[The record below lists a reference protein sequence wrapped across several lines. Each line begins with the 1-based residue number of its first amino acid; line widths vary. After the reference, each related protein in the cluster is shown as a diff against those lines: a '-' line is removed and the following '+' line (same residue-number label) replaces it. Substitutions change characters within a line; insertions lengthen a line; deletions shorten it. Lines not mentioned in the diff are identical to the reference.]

1 MQLISS
7 MRNDVVG
14 CSPSRPFFDRF
25 GIPWFILGI
34 FWVSEERIEKSE
46 EALKGGKFTR
56 EEAFVSG

>member
-1 MQLISS
+1 